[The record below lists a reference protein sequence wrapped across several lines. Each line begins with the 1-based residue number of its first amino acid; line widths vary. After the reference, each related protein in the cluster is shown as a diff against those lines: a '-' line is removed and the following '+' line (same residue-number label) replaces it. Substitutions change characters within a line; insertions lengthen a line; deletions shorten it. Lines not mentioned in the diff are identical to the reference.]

1 MAVVAVEVHRET
13 SYAEGEDFG
22 EFGPFKRIDGRLH
35 YAVDPHGKENSC
47 IVDIGLAP
55 TESGGLVR
63 FSGDFTLVAPTR
75 RPPRCL
81 LLEVPNRGNRLSFR
95 IFNQANP
102 QELLTDPCSPG
113 DGFLFRQGVALLSVG
128 WQFDAVGMCL
138 KVPEALERGRSIA
151 GEVVCQIQP
160 SKNTNNLFLGQ
171 LGPASYRPNAN
182 AQSAARL
189 FERPNTNKDQC
200 AWSCSDWEFGKWVE
214 GERQESDDHICSS
227 KEFTAGNVYTLVYN
241 TTGAPVVGL
250 GLLALRDAASYFRS
264 DKYPGSTSP
273 PPLVIGFGASQ
284 TGRVLRHML
293 YEGLWKSED
302 GRPAYDG
309 LMPHIAGGQRG
320 DFNHRF
326 AQPSSIGVPAC
337 GQTFPFAGRTTTD
350 SLTGMTEGLY
360 RDRENVPKVMITNTS
375 WEYWRGDA
383 ALSHITTDGMR
394 DIDPLPNERIYLFA
408 GTHHINSVLPVT
420 NRFALTGD
428 QVRYPMNTIS
438 YSPLIR
444 SALMNMIE
452 WVEGNSSPPQSRIPG
467 IAEGT
472 LVPREVVIEKFA
484 HSDRFEHLPDQDAL
498 TRLSTLY
505 LGPKSTAG
513 ICQFPA
519 IQGHPYP
526 AMVSDIGD
534 DLNEIAGIRLPDLA
548 VPLGV
553 HTGWNPRHSDHGA
566 EDQIAQFVGFSVFD
580 KDLAGRYSDSG
591 YMHAVRAV
599 VDQLVEERFVLE
611 GDRESLLQTAD
622 SRRALARTQVGKG

>member
-1 MAVVAVEVHRET
+1 MAVVAVEIHRET
-13 SYAEGEDFG
+13 SYAGGRDFG
-22 EFGPFKRIDGRLH
+22 KFGPFKRIDGRLH
-35 YAVDPHGKENSC
+35 YAVDPHGEENTC

-55 TESGGLVR
+55 TESDGLVR
-63 FSGDFTLVAPTR
+63 FSGGFTLVTPIR

-102 QELLTDPCSPG
+102 QELLADPCSPG
-113 DGFLFRQGVALLSVG
+113 DGFLFRHGIALLSVG
-128 WQFDAVGMCL
+128 WQFDAAGMRL
-138 KVPEALERGRSIA
+138 KVPEAFESGRSIV

-160 SKNTNNLFLGQ
+160 SKNTNSLFLGQ
-171 LGPASYRPNAN
+171 LGPASYRPNEN

-200 AWSCSDWEFGKWVE
+200 AWNCSDWEFGRWVE
-214 GERQESDDHICSS
+214 GEVQASDDHICSP
-227 KEFTAGNVYTLVYN
+227 KGFTAGTVYTLVYN
-241 TTGAPVVGL
+241 TTGAPIVGL

-273 PPLVIGFGASQ
+273 PPVVIGFGASQ

-302 GRPAYDG
+302 GGPGFDG

-350 SLTGMTEGLY
+350 SLTGITEGLY
-360 RDRENVPKVMITNTS
+360 RDRKNVPKVMITNTS

-383 ALSHITTDGMR
+383 ALSHISTDGMC
-394 DIDPLPNERIYLFA
+394 DVDPLPNERIYLFA
-408 GTHHINSVLPVT
+408 GTHHINSVLPLT

-428 QVRYPMNTIS
+428 QVRYPMNTVS
-438 YSPLIR
+438 YSPLLR
-444 SALMNMIE
+444 ASLMNLIE
-452 WVEGNSSPPQSRIPG
+452 WVEGNSSPPPSRIPS

-472 LVPREVVIEKFA
+472 LVPRDVVIEKFA
-484 HSDRFEHLPDQDAL
+484 QSGRFEYLPDPNAL
-498 TRLSTLY
+498 TQLSVLD
-505 LGPKSTAG
+505 LGPRSKKG

-519 IQGHPYP
+519 IQGRSYP
-526 AMVSDIGD
+526 AVVSDVGD
-534 DLNEIAGIRLPDLA
+534 DLNELAGIRLPDLA

-553 HTGWNPRHSDHGA
+553 HTGWNPRHSAHGA
-566 EDQIAQFVGFSVFD
+566 PDQIAQFVGFSVFN
-580 KDLAGRYSDSG
+580 KGLAGRYSKSG
-591 YMHAVRAV
+591 YLRAV
-599 VDQLVEERFVLE
+599 QAVASQLVEERFVLDE
-611 GDRESLLQTAD
+611 DRESLVQVAEA
-622 SRRALARTQVGKG
+622 RHAAARTHVD